1 MTQHVHLVKKDK
13 ENSMAVLKR
22 FSQKVRSAG
31 IIPRVKSLRYN
42 DRAASD
48 LVRKQKALR
57 KIKNK
62 AEGDRLRKLGK
73 NTRR

>member
-1 MTQHVHLVKKDK
+1 MTENVHITKKEK
-13 ENSMAVLKR
+13 ENSISTLKR

-42 DRAASD
+42 DRIPSA

-57 KIKNK
+57 KIDST
-62 AEGDRLRKLGK
+62 ATRERLKKLGK
-73 NTRR
+73 A

>member
-1 MTQHVHLVKKDK
+1 MTQNVHIVKKDR
-13 ENSMAVLKR
+13 ENSLAVLKR

-42 DRAASD
+42 DRQASD

-57 KIKNK
+57 KIENQ
-62 AEGDRLRKLGK
+62 AERTRLKKLGK
-73 NTRR
+73 I

>member
-1 MTQHVHLVKKDK
+1 MTQNVHIVKKDR
-13 ENSMAVLKR
+13 ENSLAVLKR

-42 DRAASD
+42 DRTASD

-57 KIKNK
+57 KIKNQ
-62 AEGDRLRKLGK
+62 AERTRMKKLGK
-73 NTRR
+73 L

>member
-1 MTQHVHLVKKDK
+1 MTQNVHIVKKDR
-13 ENSMAVLKR
+13 ENSLAVLKR

-42 DRAASD
+42 DREASD

-57 KIKNK
+57 KIQNQ
-62 AEGDRLRKLGK
+62 AEQTRLKKLGK
-73 NTRR
+73 I